1 MQPVPAGVLGEI
13 YIGGAQLGRGYLNRP
28 GLTAASFV
36 PHPFASEPG
45 QRLYRTGDVARFL
58 AGYEIEYA
66 GRTDQQTKIRG
77 YRIELGEIEAVLT
90 QHEAVREVAVIARED
105 VIGDK
110 RIVAYVVTNA
120 AEESPVA
127 SLRSFLQERLPD
139 YMMPSAFVVM
149 DTLPLTP
156 NGKVDRNLLPMPGL
170 NLGSREETYVEP
182 RTPLEKILAS
192 VWSETIGV
200 ERVGVEDNFFELGG
214 HSLLAT
220 QVLARVQEDFQVDLP
235 LRIMFEGMTVEQMA
249 QAVIENETVPGQSE
263 KIAQALLKI
272 ESMSETE
279 FAEAL
284 QKKRNVDE
292 SEGRSQKA
300 GAGSVST

>member
-1 MQPVPAGVLGEI
+1 M
-13 YIGGAQLGRGYLNRP
+13 
-28 GLTAASFV
+28 
-36 PHPFASEPG
+36 
-45 QRLYRTGDVARFL
+45 
-58 AGYEIEYA
+58 
-66 GRTDQQTKIRG
+66 
-77 YRIELGEIEAVLT
+77 
-90 QHEAVREVAVIARED
+90 REVAVIARED

-110 RIVAYVVTNA
+110 RIVAYVVMIGDQQ
-120 AEESPVA
+120 SPVA
-127 SLRSFLQERLPD
+127 ALRHFLQERLPD
-139 YMMPSAFVVM
+139 FMMPSAFVVM
-149 DTLPLTP
+149 DALPLSP

-170 NLGSREETYVEP
+170 SLGSREETYVEP
-182 RTPLEKILAS
+182 RTALERILAA

-200 ERVGVEDNFFELGG
+200 ERVGVQDNFFELGG

-249 QAVIENETVPGQSE
+249 QAVLENEAVPGQSE

-272 ESMSETE
+272 ESMSEAE

-284 QKKRNVDE
+284 RQKRGLDE

-300 GAGSVST
+300 